1 MDDVAG
7 TTDGIG
13 VVSSVD
19 TSLTLLTGAA
29 SAWERQRGTP
39 PQPQPVAAE
48 EEKVPPPQQNQS
60 QGSMGDELVHSANQA
75 LLAAA
80 GYVAQLQINPAPV
93 AARPQENLAIAAA
106 VVASGSSAS
115 ALRTIQSVHR

>member
-1 MDDVAG
+1 MGDGDKGNRKAGETSQQGARTKKSRDSDADLPSRDAVMLSVSGASQSDMDDVAG
-7 TTDGIG
+7 TTDGVG

-48 EEKVPPPQQNQS
+48 EEKVQPSQQNQS
-60 QGSMGDELVHSANQA
+60 HIHMG
-75 LLAAA
+75 
-80 GYVAQLQINPAPV
+80 
-93 AARPQENLAIAAA
+93 
-106 VVASGSSAS
+106 
-115 ALRTIQSVHR
+115 